1 MVANKFAI
9 ALFVLGSCTLTA
21 SILANVVLFQLSS
34 SYYRELNATRLDPF
48 GLRVYNS
55 QGLTPETH
63 QVQTSQTSQTQ
74 TSQTR
79 TIFWGDSR
87 AFAWTPPPGL
97 PEFEFINR
105 GIGSQT
111 TAQVLGRF
119 EGQIAPLLPST
130 ETRARGTDKPGAI
143 AIVQVGVNDLKT
155 IPLFPKLKSE
165 IIANCQ
171 ANIKEIVDLVQE
183 SESTVILTT
192 IFPLGRLPI
201 QRRLVWSPEVAT
213 AIEEVNEFIASLA
226 GERVIILNTAAIL
239 AGEEGLVK
247 PEYRH
252 DFLHINEAGYAA
264 LNEKLKLVLQEL

>member
-9 ALFVLGSCTLTA
+9 ALFVLGSCALTA
-21 SILANVVLFQLSS
+21 SILANVVLFQRSS

-48 GLRVYNS
+48 GLRLYNF
-55 QGLTPETH
+55 QGSSPET
-63 QVQTSQTSQTQ
+63 QQTQ

-130 ETRARGTDKPGAI
+130 GTRSRGAKGVDKPGAI

-165 IIANCQ
+165 IIANCK
-171 ANIKEIVDLVQE
+171 ANIKEIVDLLQE
-183 SESTVILTT
+183 SESTVIITT

-201 QRRLVWSPEVAT
+201 QRRFVWSPEVAT
-213 AIEEVNEFIASLA
+213 AIEEVNDFIASLA
-226 GERVIILNTAAIL
+226 GERVIIFNTAAIL
-239 AGEEGLVK
+239 AGEDDLVR

-264 LNEKLKLVLQEL
+264 LNKNLKLILQGLK